1 MAESPVRL
9 EIINGVGL
17 ITIDNPPVNAL
28 GQAVRAGLTECMQK
42 AGNDET
48 VKAIVLIGAGRTFI
62 AGADIREFG
71 QPPKDPALGKLIG
84 DFDKIDKPIL
94 AVLHGTALGGGLEV
108 ALGCHYR
115 VMVPSGKGGLPE
127 VTLGI
132 LPGAGGTQRTPRL
145 VGVEAALDLITTGRH
160 IGAKDALA
168 IGLIDEIAEDDD
180 IRAIAL
186 ETGARMIAESW
197 PVRRIRDM
205 TDKVSADH
213 SAVFGKTRAALAKKM
228 RGQMSPLKCVDA
240 VEAATLLAFDDGM
253 KRERELFQDCMESD
267 QRSGLIHAFFAE
279 RAVAK
284 VPGLEGVAPRPIETV
299 GVIGGGTMGTGITC
313 AHLFAGIPVVMVERD
328 DESVARGRANVTAVV
343 NGARERG
350 KITDAQHA
358 NILQALY
365 SASADY
371 GALAKVDLII
381 EAVFEEMPI
390 KKSVFTTIDTIAK
403 PGAILAS
410 NTSYLDINEIA
421 AVTARP
427 EDVLGLHFFSPAHV
441 MKLLEV
447 VVADKTAKDVA
458 AAGFALAKRLKK
470 VGVRAGVCDGFIG
483 NRLLNSYRKQADYLM
498 EDGASPY
505 EIDRVLEGF
514 GFAMGPFK
522 VADLAGLD
530 IGWANRKRAAA
541 TRDPRE
547 RHVPVLERICERG
560 WYGQKTGRGFYAYPD
575 GPRDPKE
582 DDETLAIIDGVRRYD
597 NVNARKVSS
606 EEIIDR
612 YMSAMINEGAKTLE
626 EGIALRP
633 LDIDVVLL
641 MGYGFPRYRGGP
653 MHYADTVG
661 LDKIVAD
668 IERFRQDDDYFWQ
681 PSQLLLDLARDGRTF
696 ADLNKS

>member
-1 MAESPVRL
+1 MTQSPVSL
-9 EIINGVGL
+9 EVVDGIGL
-17 ITIDNPPVNAL
+17 IIADNPPVNAL
-28 GQAVRAGLTECMQK
+28 GQAVRAGLTDLMHK
-42 AGNDET
+42 AGADDA
-48 VKAIVLIGAGRTFI
+48 VKIIALIGAGRTFF

-71 QPPKDPALGKLIG
+71 KTPVPPSLPDVIS
-84 DFDKIDKPIL
+84 DFDTIEKPIL
-94 AVLHGTALGGGLEV
+94 AVMHGTALGGGLEV

-115 VMVPSGKGGLPE
+115 IMVPSGKCGLPE

-145 VGVEAALDLITTGRH
+145 VGVDAALDLITSGRH
-160 IGAKDALA
+160 IGAKEALA
-168 IGLIDEIAEDDD
+168 IGLIDEIVEGDD

-186 ETGARMIAESW
+186 EAATRYAAENK
-197 PVRRIRDM
+197 PVRRVRDL
-205 TDKVSADH
+205 TDKISGDNSQSFSKA
-213 SAVFGKTRAALAKKM
+213 RAALTKKA
-228 RGQMSPLKCVDA
+228 RGQLSPFKCVDA
-240 VEAATLLAFDDGM
+240 VEAATNLGFDDGM

-284 VPGLEGVAPRPIETV
+284 VPGLEGVTPRAIEQV

-313 AHLFAGIPVVMVERD
+313 AHLLVGIPVTMIERD
-328 DESVARGRANVTAVV
+328 EESVERGRANVLAVLD
-343 NGARERG
+343 GALERG
-350 KITDAQHA
+350 KLDKTKHADILDRLYKASTDYA
-358 NILQALY
+358 ALG
-365 SASADY
+365 SA
-371 GALAKVDLII
+371 DLII
-381 EAVFEEMPI
+381 EAVFEEMEV
-390 KKSVFTTIDTIAK
+390 KKAIFTTLDTIAK

-421 AVTARP
+421 SVTNRP

-441 MKLLEV
+441 MKLLEI

-458 AAGFALAKRLKK
+458 AAGFALAKRLRK

-483 NRLLNSYRKQADYLM
+483 NRLLNSYRKQSDYLM

-530 IGWANRKRAAA
+530 IGWANRKRGAVN
-541 TRDPRE
+541 RDPRE

-560 WYGQKTGRGFYAYPD
+560 WYGQKTGRGFYNYPE
-575 GPRDPKE
+575 GPRAPKE
-582 DDETLAIIDGVRRYD
+582 DDETLAIVDGVRRYN
-597 NVNARKVSS
+597 NVNAREVGSD
-606 EEIIDR
+606 EILDR
-612 YMSAMINEGAKTLE
+612 YMAAMINEGAKTLE

-668 IERFRQDDDYFWQ
+668 IERFRQEDDFFWQ
-681 PSQLLLDLARDGRTF
+681 PSNLLLELARDGKTF
-696 ADLNKS
+696 ADLNK

>member
-1 MAESPVRL
+1 MSENPVRL
-9 EIINGVGL
+9 EIVDGVGL
-17 ITIDNPPVNAL
+17 ITVDNPPVNAL
-28 GQAVRAGLTECMQK
+28 GQAVRAGLSELMQK
-42 AGNDET
+42 AGSDDT
-48 VKAIVLIGAGRTFI
+48 VKVIALIGAGRTFI

-71 QPPKDPALGKLIG
+71 KPPQSPSLPDVINE
-84 DFDKIDKPIL
+84 FDTIEKPIL

-115 VMVPSGKGGLPE
+115 TMVPSGRCGLPE
-127 VTLGI
+127 VSLGI
-132 LPGAGGTQRTPRL
+132 IPGAGGTQRTPRL
-145 VGVEAALDLITTGRH
+145 VGVEAALDMITSGRH
-160 IGAKDALA
+160 LSADAALK
-168 IGLIDEIAEDDD
+168 IGLVDEIVEGDD

-186 ETGARMIAESW
+186 ASASRLASEGR
-197 PVRRIRDM
+197 PVRRVRDL
-205 TDKVSADH
+205 TDKIAGDH
-213 SAVFGKTRAALAKKM
+213 TETFSKARAMLTKKA
-228 RGQMSPLKCVDA
+228 RGQLSPFKCVDA
-240 VEAATLLAFDDGM
+240 VEAAAKLGFEDGM
-253 KRERELFQDCMESD
+253 KRERELFQDCMDSD

-284 VPGLEGVAPRPIETV
+284 VPGLEGVTPRPIEKV

-313 AHLFAGIPVVMVERD
+313 AHLFAGLPVTMIERD
-328 DESVARGRANVTAVV
+328 AESVERGRANVLGVL
-343 NGARERG
+343 NGALDRG
-350 KITDAQHA
+350 KLSKDQHDHILDTLYTASTDYA
-358 NILQALY
+358 ALG
-365 SASADY
+365 SA
-371 GALAKVDLII
+371 DLII
-381 EAVFEEMPI
+381 EAVFEEMEI
-390 KKSVFTTIDTIAK
+390 KKEVFKTIDTIAK

-410 NTSYLDINEIA
+410 NTSYLDVNEIA
-421 AVTARP
+421 SVTGRP
-427 EDVLGLHFFSPAHV
+427 QDVLGLHFFSPAHV
-441 MKLLEV
+441 MKLLEI

-530 IGWANRKRAAA
+530 IGWANRKRAEP

-560 WYGQKTGRGFYAYPD
+560 WYGQKTGRGFYNYPD
-575 GPRDPKE
+575 GPRAPRE
-582 DDETLAIIDGVRRYD
+582 DDETLAIIDGVRRYN
-597 NVNARKVSS
+597 NVNAREVGS
-606 EEIIDR
+606 EEILDR
-612 YMSAMINEGAKTLE
+612 YMAAMINEGAKTLE

-653 MHYADTVG
+653 MHYADTIG
-661 LDKIVAD
+661 LAKVVAD
-668 IERFRQDDDYFWQ
+668 IERFRQEDDYFWQ
-681 PSQLLLDLARDGRTF
+681 PSKLLLELAKEGRTF
-696 ADLNKS
+696 AELNKG